1 WTYTAD
7 DSQTAI
13 QQLGAGQSITDRSEA
28 GRVGDAGSPLVTVSI
43 HGTNDT
49 AVIGGV
55 ATGAV
60 TEDVAVTAG
69 NLTTSGALT
78 ITDADQGQANF
89 TTQAATAG
97 SNAYGTFTLA
107 ADGTWTYTADDSQ
120 TAIQQLG
127 AGQSITDS
135 FTAVSSDGSAS
146 QLVTVTIHGTNDTA
160 VTGGDAP
167 SLHAALPIFTA
178 GNLTTSGALT
188 ITDA

>member
-1 WTYTAD
+1 TAD

-13 QQLGAGQSITDRSEA
+13 QQLGAGQSITDSRSEER
-28 GRVGDAGSPLVTVSI
+28 RVGKASQLVTVTI
-43 HGTNDT
+43 HGTKDT

-89 TTQAATAG
+89 TTQAGTAS
-97 SNAYGTFTLA
+97 SNGYGTFTLS
-107 ADGTWTYTADDSQ
+107 ADGSWTYTADDSQ

-135 FTAVSSDGSAS
+135 
-146 QLVTVTIHGTNDTA
+146 
-160 VTGGDAP
+160 
-167 SLHAALPIFTA
+167 
-178 GNLTTSGALT
+178 
-188 ITDA
+188 